1 MPDYLLDAN
10 FFIQAHRVYYPM
22 DVVPGFWNKLI
33 ELAAGGRIGSIDKVR
48 AELFTNEDDLTEWC
62 RNNLPESFFDDS
74 ASSIP
79 AYRVIIQWSIDKQQ
93 FTQPALDHFAS
104 SDVADA
110 WLVSYALEKGIV
122 LITHEVSSPDSR
134 KNIKLPDVCIAH
146 GVRYLNTVD
155 MFRELGEQF

>member
-62 RNNLPESFFDDS
+62 RNNLLKAFLMILRARSLRIGLLFNGQLI
-74 ASSIP
+74 SSSLP
-79 AYRVIIQWSIDKQQ
+79 SLRWII
-93 FTQPALDHFAS
+93 L
-104 SDVADA
+104 
-110 WLVSYALEKGIV
+110 LVQMWPMPGWFLM
-122 LITHEVSSPDSR
+122 L
-134 KNIKLPDVCIAH
+134 
-146 GVRYLNTVD
+146 
-155 MFRELGEQF
+155 